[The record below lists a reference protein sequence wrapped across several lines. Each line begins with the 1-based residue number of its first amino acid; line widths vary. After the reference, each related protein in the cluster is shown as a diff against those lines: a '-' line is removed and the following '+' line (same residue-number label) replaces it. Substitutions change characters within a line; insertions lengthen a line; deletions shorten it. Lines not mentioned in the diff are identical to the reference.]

1 MHSVI
6 YEEHEGSND
15 HSVSERLEE
24 LSMIAGNAETSC
36 EMLKA
41 AFMEIKKIYPMYD
54 LFEKLAVNPN
64 ADLALLEMLADDQS
78 PIVRGVVAKNP
89 KSISLMWKLA
99 KDRSA
104 YVRYEI
110 AKTSH
115 FPDHLYQSL
124 MHDDDPRVSRRAIR
138 TLRRLKDHDSL
149 FGSIIHLFSEM
160 AHRKA
165 S

>member
-6 YEEHEGSND
+6 YEDSTDND
-15 HSVSERLEE
+15 STERLAE
-24 LSMIAGNAETSC
+24 LSLIAGNAETSS
-36 EMLKA
+36 EILKSV
-41 AFMEIKKIYPMYD
+41 FFEFKQLCPIYD

-64 ADLALLEMLADDQS
+64 ADLDLLEMLADDES

-124 MHDDDPRVSRRAIR
+124 VNDDDPRVSRRAIR
-138 TLRRLKDHDSL
+138 TLRRMKEHDSL
-149 FGSIIHLFSEM
+149 FGSIVHLFSEM
-160 AHRKA
+160 GHRKA